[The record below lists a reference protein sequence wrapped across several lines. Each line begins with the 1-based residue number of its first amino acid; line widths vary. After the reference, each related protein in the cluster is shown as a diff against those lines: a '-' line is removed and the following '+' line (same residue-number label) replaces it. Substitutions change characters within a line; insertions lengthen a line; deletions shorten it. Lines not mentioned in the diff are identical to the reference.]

1 MVTDREME
9 TGSHPDFAPTVW
21 ADDTQDALEFEMVLP
36 TLVNTSYESQM
47 SLGRILRIPIRG
59 NLDTQTK
66 TEGIS
71 GTSNDIV
78 FQAPVG
84 TSTEY
89 GVGTS
94 PATHQDVTISTYEYA
109 AQLLNSVLAV
119 QSNYDERTRT
129 AHALGYALARGVE
142 VTIAALLGSFSQ
154 IVGTL
159 GADPDDAILRRAWQY
174 LADVGIQENATFVL
188 NPSAIAALFGSD
200 KFTSGDF
207 VGKKVIES
215 ATLPMIYGYGVVRSN
230 LLTASGTGTNCALIH
245 KNAIILIR
253 QIQPTVR
260 EQFLIRKIA
269 DGIVAYNLYAAEEAA
284 WSAEAPT
291 ADADPTVGD
300 FGGVLIRTN
309 T

>member
-9 TGSHPDFAPTVW
+9 TASHPDFAPTIW
-21 ADDTQDALEFEMVLP
+21 ADDTNDALEYEMVLP

-47 SLGRILRIPIRG
+47 TLGRILRIPIRG

-66 TEGIS
+66 TEGV
-71 GTSNDIV
+71 SNLIT

-94 PATHQDVTISTYEYA
+94 PATHQDVTVSTYEYA

-142 VTIAALLGSFSQ
+142 VTIAALFGSFSQ

-174 LADVGIQENATFVL
+174 LADVGVQDNATFVL

-230 LLTASGTGTNCALIH
+230 LLATSCTGVNCALLH
-245 KNAIILIR
+245 KNSIILIR

-260 EQFLIRKIA
+260 EQFLIRNIA
-269 DGIVAYNLYAAEEAA
+269 DGIVAYNLYAAEAAA

-291 ADADPTVGD
+291 DDADPTVGD
-300 FGGVLIRTN
+300 FGAVLIRTN
-309 T
+309 